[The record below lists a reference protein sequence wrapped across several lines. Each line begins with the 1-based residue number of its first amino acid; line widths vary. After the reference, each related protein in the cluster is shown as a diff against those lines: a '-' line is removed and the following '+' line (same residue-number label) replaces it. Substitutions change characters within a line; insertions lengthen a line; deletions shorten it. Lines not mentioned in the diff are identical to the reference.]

1 MADVTVEQ
9 FAQVVGITV
18 DRLIAQ
24 LDEAGLANRQ
34 AGDTITENEKGALL
48 SHLRQRHGRGAEGKE
63 PTRIVLQR
71 KTMSEI
77 KLSVERRGAR
87 TTTKTVSVEFRKR
100 RTYVKRSVMTEG
112 ETQKRAEETAER
124 ERLLALE
131 EAAQEETRLAEE
143 RRQEEERQRHEA
155 AEREAR
161 EAEARERAR
170 AAEQEAREA
179 PAIVPA
185 PPPAAPEQRRPER
198 APARRQKG
206 DGVSGP
212 GRQELHV
219 ATSKSGRRKRRP
231 VARRVVVPLTIRHG
245 FAMPT
250 APIVREVAIPD
261 RVTVAELAQRMS
273 VKAAEVIKCLMNV

>member
-1 MADVTVEQ
+1 M
-9 FAQVVGITV
+9 
-18 DRLIAQ
+18 IAQ

-124 ERLLALE
+124 ERVLALE
-131 EAAQEETRLAEE
+131 QAAQEETRLAEE

-155 AEREAR
+155 AEREAQ

-185 PPPAAPEQRRPER
+185 PPPQPAAPEQRRPER

-206 DGVSGP
+206 DGAPAP

-219 ATSKSGRRKRRP
+219 ATSKSGRRKRKP
-231 VARRVVVPLTIRHG
+231 VARRVVVPI
-245 FAMPT
+245 
-250 APIVREVAIPD
+250 
-261 RVTVAELAQRMS
+261 
-273 VKAAEVIKCLMNV
+273 

>member
-124 ERLLALE
+124 ERVLALE
-131 EAAQEETRLAEE
+131 QAAQEETRLADE

-155 AEREAR
+155 V
-161 EAEARERAR
+161 ERAR
-170 AAEQEAREA
+170 AAEQQAREA
-179 PAIVPA
+179 P
-185 PPPAAPEQRRPER
+185 
-198 APARRQKG
+198 
-206 DGVSGP
+206 
-212 GRQELHV
+212 
-219 ATSKSGRRKRRP
+219 
-231 VARRVVVPLTIRHG
+231 
-245 FAMPT
+245 
-250 APIVREVAIPD
+250 
-261 RVTVAELAQRMS
+261 
-273 VKAAEVIKCLMNV
+273 VI